1 MGTPIPLEQ
10 FIDQVVAHAQSSAK
24 KPKAIAR
31 KRILDANGVSLI
43 LLEGDLVYPIW
54 AVMRNHRF
62 RIPLDRDTF
71 DDGILAS
78 LFAHYICSSPLGLPM
93 AWHCTDSTG
102 YPITRATEAEVNIF
116 NRETRM
122 DALGWLNKMQ
132 AKPGDQLLCKV
143 EDWRAGL
150 VIVELERKAQI
161 DRAVLKTRTQLFT
174 DLVYKQLVDSREQS
188 LTIPIEIPIALAHLP
203 DPTGYPGLNWHDA
216 IKQDKRMR
224 LEGLSIVHHNAP
236 PSLFAQLENLGNRP
250 SLIDFV
256 SAEDTDDV
264 DDINVLSAAK
274 PHSLLQSVSQAFKS
288 LWSKK

>member
-1 MGTPIPLEQ
+1 VIDQLLDDAMGNPIPSEE

-31 KRILDANGVSLI
+31 KRILDANGISLI
-43 LLEGDLVYPIW
+43 LQEGDLVYPIW

-62 RIPLDRDTF
+62 RIPLDRDAF
-71 DDGILAS
+71 DDGVLAS
-78 LFAHYICSSPLGLPM
+78 LFAHYIRSSPLGLPL
-93 AWHCTDSTG
+93 AWHCTDING
-102 YPITRATEAEVNIF
+102 HLIARATEA
-116 NRETRM
+116 
-122 DALGWLNKMQ
+122 
-132 AKPGDQLLCKV
+132 
-143 EDWRAGL
+143 
-150 VIVELERKAQI
+150 
-161 DRAVLKTRTQLFT
+161 
-174 DLVYKQLVDSREQS
+174 DLVYKQLVASREQS

-224 LEGLSIVHHNAP
+224 LEGLNIVHHNAP

-256 SAEDTDDV
+256 SAEDTG
-264 DDINVLSAAK
+264 DIDELSTAK